1 MVTCIFVVTVVMVL
15 AMIPSIPDVQVM
27 LKRLEIPLARQSD
40 KMDYQTKKA
49 REGDPVGPYL
59 SHLTSQIPASK

>member
-1 MVTCIFVVTVVMVL
+1 MGIRHNGGR
-15 AMIPSIPDVQVM
+15 
-27 LKRLEIPLARQSD
+27 KPLATRSD

-59 SHLTSQIPASK
+59 SHLTGQIPASK